1 MNDSA
6 LTQRFGIN
14 ALHGNDVGVWVCEG
28 SGLSISPVLFMQ
40 AICPNPVPRPLFV
53 NWKQSASPPKPFRPS
68 GTLPRIYSECG
79 RIPPWPYYLHL
90 FAPQEPVAGSVQ
102 RDCGLPDWYFTVRLI
117 GIIIIFDQKHDG
129 QSAALALNRL
139 INRSKPSKPNK
150 SLAWVRAQHLP
161 YVIAALGYDDIS
173 EAEQQLRRRYEIAVD
188 IPIVPGPVLA
198 DARRRR
204 QKHQD
209 DQTSML
215 PSVLGRKELAF
226 DTDHAKAVL
235 GALYQTIARKQ

>member
-6 LTQRFGIN
+6 SVQPFRIN
-14 ALHGNDVGVWVCEG
+14 ALHGNDAGVWVCEG
-28 SGLSISPVLFMQ
+28 SGLSLSPVLFMQ
-40 AICPNPVPRPLFV
+40 ALCPDSAPRPLLV
-53 NWKQSASPPKPFRPS
+53 KWKQSVPPPKPFRPS
-68 GTLPRIYSECG
+68 GTLPLVYSECG
-79 RIPPWPYYLHL
+79 RIPPWPYHLHL

-102 RDCGLPDWYFTVRLI
+102 RDCGLPDWSFTVRLI

-129 QSAALALNRL
+129 QSAVLALNRL

-150 SLAWVRAQHLP
+150 PLAWVRAQQLP
-161 YVIAALGYDDIS
+161 YVIAALGYDGTS
-173 EAEQQLRRRYEIAVD
+173 EAKQQLRRRYEIAAD
-188 IPIVPGPVLA
+188 IPIVPGPALA

-204 QKHQD
+204 IKYQD

-226 DTDHAKAVL
+226 DADHAKATL
-235 GALYQTIARKQ
+235 GALYQLIERKP